1 MRKIYNGVIEP
12 DREPDFIWRDGIEC
26 RSFSFW
32 FDESIVKY
40 VNIDFHARY
49 YCEYFYLKRIEK
61 KRGPRYYYR
70 CKEFDWTSLT
80 GCWITS
86 YANKVINEI
95 EQARNR
101 WMAAKALE
109 EALK

>member
-12 DREPDFIWRDGIEC
+12 DREPDFIWRDDIKY

-40 VNIDFHARY
+40 TIINFHARPIY
-49 YCEYFYLKRIEK
+49 SFYNFRRIEK
-61 KRGPRYYYR
+61 KTGPRYQYNS
-70 CKEFDWTSLT
+70 KDFGWTSLT
-80 GCWITS
+80 GVWITS
-86 YANKVINEI
+86 YANKVIREI

-101 WMAAKALE
+101 WIAAKALE
-109 EALK
+109 EVLK